1 MKKNFLLS
9 LFAMM
14 MVAMVGM
21 SFVSCSN
28 DDDDENGGGNSNG
41 GSSVGLNNPL
51 AKEGNLLLTKV
62 ESSRME
68 DYAFEIKYD
77 SNNRPVSFVH
87 SEDGVK
93 SIDFDYATGKM
104 IIDGEP
110 YGSVSFTSQG
120 FVKEISYN
128 YNMSGGDYD
137 KGSTTCS
144 YDTDG
149 HLTKFDDN
157 SQYKVDGEYGS
168 GTVGIIFEWT
178 NGNLNKF
185 SYYESTN
192 NGETSDEEWP
202 TTIQYSN
209 VENKFRQFTPG
220 LLSRIELWDYSAIA
234 GLYGI
239 GPKKLPKMIVDE
251 YTTTTFE
258 YELNSDGSIRQEK
271 IVTNYGN
278 YGNYE
283 STMIYTFFYT
293 PAN

>member
-62 ESSRME
+62 ESSHME

-77 SNNRPVSFVH
+77 SKNRPVSIVCY
-87 SEDGVK
+87 EDGVT
-93 SIDFDYATGKM
+93 SIDLDYATGKM

-120 FVKEISYN
+120 FLKAISYN

-137 KGSTTCS
+137 KGTTTCS

-149 HLTKFDDN
+149 HLTKYDDN
-157 SQYKVDGEYGS
+157 FQYKVDGDFGS
-168 GTVGIIFEWT
+168 NTEAQVKAFQ
-178 NGNLNKF
+178 K
-185 SYYESTN
+185 
-192 NGETSDEEWP
+192 
-202 TTIQYSN
+202 
-209 VENKFRQFTPG
+209 
-220 LLSRIELWDYSAIA
+220 A
-234 GLYGI
+234 
-239 GPKKLPKMIVDE
+239 KKLTVDGIVGAKTIAALKKD
-251 YTTTTFE
+251 
-258 YELNSDGSIRQEK
+258 
-271 IVTNYGN
+271 
-278 YGNYE
+278 
-283 STMIYTFFYT
+283 
-293 PAN
+293 